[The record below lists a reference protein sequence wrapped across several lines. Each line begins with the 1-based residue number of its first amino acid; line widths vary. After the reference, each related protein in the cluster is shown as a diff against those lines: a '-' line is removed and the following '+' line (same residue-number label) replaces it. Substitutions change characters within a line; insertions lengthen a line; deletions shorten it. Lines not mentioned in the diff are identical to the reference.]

1 MKVVLITG
9 CSTGIGLATAKLF
22 SDGDYQVIA
31 TARSPESSEE
41 LVDLAKKD
49 NVLLKTLDVC
59 DQASVD
65 KLFDELNEFDV
76 DVLVNNA
83 GVGGSGSVENA
94 SMDFAKNLME
104 TNYFGALRMIQK
116 VIPSMRSR
124 RTGAI
129 INVSSQA
136 GRRPFALMSHYCAT
150 KYALNGL
157 SESMAHELAR
167 FKIRV
172 TLIEPGTVITPI
184 FGKGNSIP
192 EDEENYSILQGRMI
206 RQVTKGLTELGCGP
220 EVIAKCMVDF
230 VTTEDPKLHYLLA
243 SDAVDNVDVYQKYGP
258 ETWVAD
264 GEILDN
270 DEFFNVMKDR
280 YGYEIG

>member
-1 MKVVLITG
+1 MKVVLVTG
-9 CSTGIGLATAKLF
+9 CSTGIGLATATLF
-22 SDGDYQVIA
+22 SEGDYQVIA

-41 LVDLAKKD
+41 LVELGKKD

-59 DQASVD
+59 DQESVD
-65 KLFDELNEFDV
+65 KLFNELNDFDV

-124 RTGAI
+124 RSGAI

-167 FKIRV
+167 FNIRV

-230 VTTEDPKLHYLLA
+230 VTSEDPKLHYLLA
-243 SDAVDNVDVYQKYGP
+243 SDAVDNIDVYQKYGP

-264 GEILDN
+264 GEILDD

>member
-9 CSTGIGLATAKLF
+9 CSTGIGLATATQF
-22 SDGDYQVIA
+22 SNGDYQVIA
-31 TARSPESSEE
+31 TARNPNSSEE
-41 LVDLAKKD
+41 LIELGKKD

-59 DQASVD
+59 DQESVD
-65 KLFDELNEFDV
+65 KLFDELNDFDV

-104 TNYFGALRMIQK
+104 TNYFGSLRMIQK
-116 VIPSMRSR
+116 VIPLMRSR
-124 RTGAI
+124 RSGAI

-167 FKIRV
+167 FNIRV

-264 GEILDN
+264 GEISDD
-270 DEFFNVMKDR
+270 DEFFSIMKDR

>member
-1 MKVVLITG
+1 MKVVLVTG
-9 CSTGIGLATAKLF
+9 CSTGIGLSTATLF
-22 SDGDYQVIA
+22 SEGDYQVIA

-41 LVDLAKKD
+41 LVELGKKD

-59 DQASVD
+59 DQESVD
-65 KLFDELNEFDV
+65 KLFNELNDFDV

-124 RTGAI
+124 RSGAI
-129 INVSSQA
+129 INVSSMA

-167 FKIRV
+167 FNIRV

-184 FGKGNSIP
+184 FGKANSIP

-264 GEILDN
+264 GEILEN

>member
-1 MKVVLITG
+1 MKVVLVTG
-9 CSTGIGLATAKLF
+9 CSTGIGLATATLF
-22 SDGDYQVIA
+22 SEGNYQVIA

-41 LVDLAKKD
+41 LVELGKKD

-59 DQASVD
+59 DQESVD
-65 KLFDELNEFDV
+65 KIFDELNDFDV

-124 RTGAI
+124 RSGAI

-167 FKIRV
+167 FNIRV

-243 SDAVDNVDVYQKYGP
+243 SDAVDNVDVFQKYGP

-264 GEILDN
+264 GEILDD

>member
-1 MKVVLITG
+1 MKVVLVTG
-9 CSTGIGLATAKLF
+9 CSTGIGLSTATLF
-22 SDGDYQVIA
+22 SEGDYQVIA

-41 LVDLAKKD
+41 LVELGKKD

-59 DQASVD
+59 DQESVD
-65 KLFDELNEFDV
+65 KLFNELNDFDV

-124 RTGAI
+124 RSGAI
-129 INVSSQA
+129 INVSSMA
-136 GRRPFALMSHYCAT
+136 VRRPFVLICYYCAT

-167 FKIRV
+167 FNIRV

-184 FGKGNSIP
+184 FGKANSIP

>member
-1 MKVVLITG
+1 MKVVLVTG
-9 CSTGIGLATAKLF
+9 CSTGIGLATATLF
-22 SDGDYQVIA
+22 SEGDYQVIA

-41 LVDLAKKD
+41 LVELGKKD

-59 DQASVD
+59 DQESVD
-65 KLFDELNEFDV
+65 KLFNELNDFDV
-76 DVLVNNA
+76 DILVNNA

-124 RTGAI
+124 RSGAI

-167 FKIRV
+167 FNIRV

-230 VTTEDPKLHYLLA
+230 VTTEDPKLHYLLT

>member
-9 CSTGIGLATAKLF
+9 CSTGIGLATATQF
-22 SDGDYQVIA
+22 SNEDYQVIA
-31 TARSPESSEE
+31 TARNPESSEE
-41 LVDLAKKD
+41 LVELGKKD
-49 NVLLKTLDVC
+49 NVLLKELDVC
-59 DQASVD
+59 NQVSVD
-65 KLFDELNEFDV
+65 KLFDELNDFDV
-76 DVLVNNA
+76 DILVNNA

-94 SMDFAKNLME
+94 GIEFAKILME
-104 TNYFGALRMIQK
+104 TNYFGALRMIKK
-116 VIPSMRSR
+116 VIPSMRIKKS
-124 RTGAI
+124 GAI

-167 FKIRV
+167 FNIRV

-184 FGKGNSIP
+184 FGKANSIP
-192 EDEENYSILQGRMI
+192 EDEENYSIFQGRMI

-243 SDAVDNVDVYQKYGP
+243 SDAVDNVDVYEKYGP

-264 GEILDN
+264 GEILDD
-270 DEFFNVMKDR
+270 DEFFSVMKDR

>member
-1 MKVVLITG
+1 MKVVLVTG
-9 CSTGIGLATAKLF
+9 CSTGIGLATATLF
-22 SDGDYQVIA
+22 SEGDYQVIA

-41 LVDLAKKD
+41 LVELGKKD

-59 DQASVD
+59 DQESVD
-65 KLFDELNEFDV
+65 KLFNELNDFDV

-104 TNYFGALRMIQK
+104 TNYFGSLRMIQK

-124 RTGAI
+124 RSGAI
-129 INVSSQA
+129 INVSSMA

-167 FKIRV
+167 FNIRV

-192 EDEENYSILQGRMI
+192 EDEENYSIFQGRMI

-230 VTTEDPKLHYLLA
+230 VTTEEPKLHYLLA
-243 SDAVDNVDVYQKYGP
+243 SDAVDNVDVYEKYGP

-264 GEILDN
+264 GEILDD
-270 DEFFNVMKDR
+270 DEFFSVMKDR

>member
-1 MKVVLITG
+1 MKVVLVTG
-9 CSTGIGLATAKLF
+9 CSTGIGLATATLF
-22 SDGDYQVIA
+22 SEGDYQVIA
-31 TARSPESSEE
+31 TARNPESSEE
-41 LVDLAKKD
+41 LIELGKKD
-49 NVLLKTLDVC
+49 NVLLKELDVC
-59 DQASVD
+59 DQVSVD
-65 KLFDELNEFDV
+65 KLFDELNDFDV
-76 DVLVNNA
+76 DILVNNA

-94 SMDFAKNLME
+94 GIEFAKILME
-104 TNYFGALRMIQK
+104 TNYFGALRMIKK
-116 VIPSMRSR
+116 VIPSMRIKKS
-124 RTGAI
+124 GAI

-167 FKIRV
+167 FNIRV

-192 EDEENYSILQGRMI
+192 EDEENYSIFQGRMI

-243 SDAVDNVDVYQKYGP
+243 SDAVDNVDVYEKYGP

-270 DEFFNVMKDR
+270 DEFFSVMKDR

>member
-1 MKVVLITG
+1 MKVVLVTG
-9 CSTGIGLATAKLF
+9 CSTGIGLATATLF
-22 SDGDYQVIA
+22 SEGDYQVIA
-31 TARSPESSEE
+31 TARSQESSEE
-41 LVDLAKKD
+41 LVELGKKD

-59 DQASVD
+59 EQESVD
-65 KLFDELNEFDV
+65 KLFYELNDFDV

-124 RTGAI
+124 RSGAI

-167 FKIRV
+167 FNIRV

-192 EDEENYSILQGRMI
+192 EDEENYSVLQGRMI

-264 GEILDN
+264 GEILDD
-270 DEFFNVMKDR
+270 DEFISVMKDR

>member
-1 MKVVLITG
+1 MKVVLVTG
-9 CSTGIGLATAKLF
+9 CSTGIGLATATLF
-22 SDGDYQVIA
+22 SEGDYQVIA

-41 LVDLAKKD
+41 LVELGKKD

-59 DQASVD
+59 DQESVD
-65 KLFDELNEFDV
+65 KLFNELNDFDV

-124 RTGAI
+124 KSGAI
-129 INVSSQA
+129 INVYSQA

-167 FKIRV
+167 FNIRV

>member
-1 MKVVLITG
+1 MKVVLVTG
-9 CSTGIGLATAKLF
+9 CSTGIGLATATLF
-22 SDGDYQVIA
+22 SEGDYQVIA

-41 LVDLAKKD
+41 LAELGKKD

-59 DQASVD
+59 DQGSVD
-65 KLFDELNEFDV
+65 KLFNELNDFDV

-124 RTGAI
+124 RSGAI

-167 FKIRV
+167 FNIRV

-243 SDAVDNVDVYQKYGP
+243 SDAVDNVAVYEKYGP

-264 GEILDN
+264 GEILDD

>member
-1 MKVVLITG
+1 MKVVLVTG
-9 CSTGIGLATAKLF
+9 CSTGIGLATATLF
-22 SDGDYQVIA
+22 SEGDYQVIA

-41 LVDLAKKD
+41 LVELGKKD

-59 DQASVD
+59 DQESVD
-65 KLFDELNEFDV
+65 NLFNELNDFDV

-83 GVGGSGSVENA
+83 GVGCSGSVENA

-124 RTGAI
+124 RSGAI
-129 INVSSQA
+129 INVSSMA

-167 FKIRV
+167 FNIRV

-184 FGKGNSIP
+184 FGKANSIP

>member
-9 CSTGIGLATAKLF
+9 CSTGIGLATATQF
-22 SDGDYQVIA
+22 SNGDYQVIA
-31 TARSPESSEE
+31 TARNPESSEE
-41 LVDLAKKD
+41 LVELGKKD

-59 DQASVD
+59 EQESVD
-65 KLFDELNEFDV
+65 KLFYELNDFDV

-124 RTGAI
+124 RSGAI

-167 FKIRV
+167 FNIRV

-192 EDEENYSILQGRMI
+192 EDEENYSIFQGRMI

-243 SDAVDNVDVYQKYGP
+243 SDAVDNVDVYEKYGP

-264 GEILDN
+264 GEILDD
-270 DEFFNVMKDR
+270 DEFFSVMKDR

>member
-1 MKVVLITG
+1 MKVVLVTG
-9 CSTGIGLATAKLF
+9 CSTGIGLSTATLF
-22 SDGDYQVIA
+22 SEGDYQVIA

-41 LVDLAKKD
+41 LVELGKKD

-59 DQASVD
+59 DQESVD
-65 KLFDELNEFDV
+65 NLFNELNDFDV

-104 TNYFGALRMIQK
+104 TNYFGSLRMIQK

-124 RTGAI
+124 RSGAI
-129 INVSSQA
+129 INVSSMA

-167 FKIRV
+167 FNIRV

-184 FGKGNSIP
+184 FGKANSIP

>member
-9 CSTGIGLATAKLF
+9 CSTGIGLATATQF
-22 SDGDYQVIA
+22 SNEDYQVIA
-31 TARSPESSEE
+31 TARNPESSEE
-41 LVDLAKKD
+41 LVELGKKD
-49 NVLLKTLDVC
+49 NVLLKELDVC
-59 DQASVD
+59 DQVSVD
-65 KLFDELNEFDV
+65 KLFDELNDFDV
-76 DVLVNNA
+76 DILVNNA

-94 SMDFAKNLME
+94 GIEFAKILME
-104 TNYFGALRMIQK
+104 TNYFGALRMIKK
-116 VIPSMRSR
+116 VIPSMRIKKS
-124 RTGAI
+124 GAI

-167 FKIRV
+167 FNIRV

-184 FGKGNSIP
+184 FGKANPIP

-243 SDAVDNVDVYQKYGP
+243 SDAVDNVDVYEKYGP

-264 GEILDN
+264 GEILDD
-270 DEFFNVMKDR
+270 DEFFSIMKDR

>member
-1 MKVVLITG
+1 MKVVLVTG
-9 CSTGIGLATAKLF
+9 CSTGIGLATAALF
-22 SDGDYQVIA
+22 SEGDYQVLA

-41 LVDLAKKD
+41 LVELGKKD

-59 DQASVD
+59 DQESVD
-65 KLFDELNEFDV
+65 KLFDELNDFDV

-104 TNYFGALRMIQK
+104 TNYFGSLRMIQK
-116 VIPSMRSR
+116 VIPLMRSR
-124 RTGAI
+124 RSGAI

-167 FKIRV
+167 FNIRV

-264 GEILDN
+264 GEILDD
-270 DEFFNVMKDR
+270 DEFFSVMKDR

>member
-9 CSTGIGLATAKLF
+9 CSTGIGLATATQF
-22 SDGDYQVIA
+22 SNEDYQVIA
-31 TARSPESSEE
+31 TARNPESSEE
-41 LVDLAKKD
+41 LVELGKKD
-49 NVLLKTLDVC
+49 NVLLKELDVC
-59 DQASVD
+59 DQVSVD
-65 KLFDELNEFDV
+65 KLFDELNDFDV
-76 DVLVNNA
+76 NILVNNA

-94 SMDFAKNLME
+94 GIEFAKILME
-104 TNYFGALRMIQK
+104 TNYFGALRMIKK
-116 VIPSMRSR
+116 VIPSMRIKKS
-124 RTGAI
+124 GAI

-167 FKIRV
+167 FNIRV

-192 EDEENYSILQGRMI
+192 EDEENYSIFQGRMI

-243 SDAVDNVDVYQKYGP
+243 SDAVDNVDVYEKYGP

-264 GEILDN
+264 GEILDD
-270 DEFFNVMKDR
+270 DEFFSVMKDR

>member
-1 MKVVLITG
+1 MKVVLVTG
-9 CSTGIGLATAKLF
+9 CSTGIGLATATLF
-22 SDGDYQVIA
+22 SEGDYQVIA

-41 LVDLAKKD
+41 LVELGKKD

-59 DQASVD
+59 DQESVD
-65 KLFDELNEFDV
+65 KLFNQLNDFDV

-124 RTGAI
+124 RSGAI

-167 FKIRV
+167 FNIRV

>member
-9 CSTGIGLATAKLF
+9 CSTGIGLATAMQF
-22 SDGDYQVIA
+22 SNEDYHVIA
-31 TARSPESSEE
+31 TARNPESSEE
-41 LVDLAKKD
+41 LVELGKKD
-49 NVLLKTLDVC
+49 NVLLKELDVC
-59 DQASVD
+59 DQVSVD
-65 KLFDELNEFDV
+65 KLFDELNDFDV
-76 DVLVNNA
+76 DILVNNA

-94 SMDFAKNLME
+94 GIEFAKILME
-104 TNYFGALRMIQK
+104 TNYFGALRMIKK
-116 VIPSMRSR
+116 VIPSMRIKKS
-124 RTGAI
+124 GAI

-167 FKIRV
+167 FNIRV

-192 EDEENYSILQGRMI
+192 EDEENYSIFQERMI

-243 SDAVDNVDVYQKYGP
+243 NDAVDNVDVYEKYGP

-264 GEILDN
+264 GEILDD
-270 DEFFNVMKDR
+270 DEFFSVMKDR

>member
-1 MKVVLITG
+1 MKVVLVTG
-9 CSTGIGLATAKLF
+9 CSTGIGLATATLF
-22 SDGDYQVIA
+22 SEGDYQVIA
-31 TARSPESSEE
+31 TARSPGSSKE
-41 LVDLAKKD
+41 LVELGKKD

-59 DQASVD
+59 NQESVD
-65 KLFDELNEFDV
+65 KLFDELNDFNV

-104 TNYFGALRMIQK
+104 TNYFGSLRMIKK
-116 VIPSMRSR
+116 VIPSMRIR
-124 RTGAI
+124 RSGAI
-129 INVSSQA
+129 INVSSMA

-167 FKIRV
+167 FNIRV

-192 EDEENYSILQGRMI
+192 EDEENYSLLQGRML

-220 EVIAKCMVDF
+220 EVIAKCMLDF

-270 DEFFNVMKDR
+270 DEFFSVMKDR

>member
-1 MKVVLITG
+1 MKVVLVTG
-9 CSTGIGLATAKLF
+9 CSTGIGLATAALF
-22 SDGDYQVIA
+22 SEGDYQVIA

-41 LVDLAKKD
+41 LVELGKKD

-59 DQASVD
+59 EQESVD
-65 KLFDELNEFDV
+65 NLFDELNDFDV

-104 TNYFGALRMIQK
+104 TNYFGSLRMIQK
-116 VIPSMRSR
+116 VIPSMRIR
-124 RTGAI
+124 RSGAI
-129 INVSSQA
+129 INVSSMA

-167 FKIRV
+167 FNIRV

-220 EVIAKCMVDF
+220 EVIAKCMEDF
-230 VTTEDPKLHYLLA
+230 VITEDPKLHYLLA

-264 GEILDN
+264 GEILDD
-270 DEFFNVMKDR
+270 DEFFSVMKDR

>member
-1 MKVVLITG
+1 MKVVLVTG
-9 CSTGIGLATAKLF
+9 CSTGIGLATATLF
-22 SDGDYQVIA
+22 SEGDYQVIA

-41 LVDLAKKD
+41 LVELGKKD

-59 DQASVD
+59 DQESVD
-65 KLFDELNEFDV
+65 KLFDEFNDFDV

-124 RTGAI
+124 RSGAI

-167 FKIRV
+167 FNIRV

-264 GEILDN
+264 GEILDD
-270 DEFFNVMKDR
+270 DEFFSVMKDR

>member
-1 MKVVLITG
+1 MKVVLVTG
-9 CSTGIGLATAKLF
+9 CSTGIGLATATLF
-22 SDGDYQVIA
+22 SEGDYQVIA

-41 LVDLAKKD
+41 LAELGKKD

-59 DQASVD
+59 DQGSVD
-65 KLFDELNEFDV
+65 KLFNELNDFDV

-94 SMDFAKNLME
+94 SMDFAKTLME
-104 TNYFGALRMIQK
+104 TNYIGALRMIQK

-124 RTGAI
+124 RSGAI
-129 INVSSQA
+129 INVSSMA

-167 FKIRV
+167 FNIRV

-243 SDAVDNVDVYQKYGP
+243 SDAVDNVAVYEKYGP

>member
-1 MKVVLITG
+1 MKVVLVTG
-9 CSTGIGLATAKLF
+9 CSTGIGLATATLF
-22 SDGDYQVIA
+22 SEGDYQVIA
-31 TARSPESSEE
+31 TARNPESSEE
-41 LVDLAKKD
+41 LVELGKKD

-59 DQASVD
+59 DQESVD
-65 KLFDELNEFDV
+65 KLFNELNDFDV

-104 TNYFGALRMIQK
+104 TNYFGALRMMQK

-124 RTGAI
+124 RSGAI

-230 VTTEDPKLHYLLA
+230 VTTDDPKLHYLLA

>member
-1 MKVVLITG
+1 MKVVLVTG
-9 CSTGIGLATAKLF
+9 CSTGIGLATASLF
-22 SDGDYQVIA
+22 SEGDYQVIA

-41 LVDLAKKD
+41 LVELGKKD

-59 DQASVD
+59 DQESVD
-65 KLFDELNEFDV
+65 KLFNELNDFDV

-124 RTGAI
+124 RSGAI
-129 INVSSQA
+129 INVSSMA

-167 FKIRV
+167 FNIRV

-243 SDAVDNVDVYQKYGP
+243 SDAVDNVAVYEKYGP

>member
-1 MKVVLITG
+1 MKVVLVTG
-9 CSTGIGLATAKLF
+9 CSTGIGLSTATLF
-22 SDGDYQVIA
+22 SEGDYQVIA

-41 LVDLAKKD
+41 LVELGKKD

-59 DQASVD
+59 DQESVD
-65 KLFDELNEFDV
+65 KLFNELNDFDV

-124 RTGAI
+124 RSGAI
-129 INVSSQA
+129 INVSSMA

-167 FKIRV
+167 FNIRV

-192 EDEENYSILQGRMI
+192 EDEENYSVLQGRMI

-243 SDAVDNVDVYQKYGP
+243 SDAVDNVDVYEKYGP

-264 GEILDN
+264 GEILDD
-270 DEFFNVMKDR
+270 DEFFSVMKDR

>member
-1 MKVVLITG
+1 M
-9 CSTGIGLATAKLF
+9 ATATLF
-22 SDGDYQVIA
+22 SEGDYQVIA

-41 LVDLAKKD
+41 LVELGKKD

-59 DQASVD
+59 DQESVD
-65 KLFDELNEFDV
+65 KLFDELNDFDV

-83 GVGGSGSVENA
+83 GVGGSGSVENV

-124 RTGAI
+124 KSGAI

-167 FKIRV
+167 FNIRV

-220 EVIAKCMVDF
+220 EVIAKCMVDI

-270 DEFFNVMKDR
+270 DEFFKVMKDR

>member
-9 CSTGIGLATAKLF
+9 CSTGIGLATATQF
-22 SDGDYQVIA
+22 SNEDYQVIA
-31 TARSPESSEE
+31 TARNPESSEE
-41 LVDLAKKD
+41 LIELGKKD
-49 NVLLKTLDVC
+49 NVLLKELDVC
-59 DQASVD
+59 DQISVD
-65 KLFDELNEFDV
+65 KLFDELNDFDV
-76 DVLVNNA
+76 DILVNNA

-94 SMDFAKNLME
+94 GIEFAKILME
-104 TNYFGALRMIQK
+104 TNYFGALRMIKK
-116 VIPSMRSR
+116 VIPSMRIKKS
-124 RTGAI
+124 GAI

-136 GRRPFALMSHYCAT
+136 GRRPFALMRHYCAT

-167 FKIRV
+167 FNIRV

-192 EDEENYSILQGRMI
+192 EDEENYSIFQGRMI

-243 SDAVDNVDVYQKYGP
+243 SDAVDNVDVYEKYGP

-264 GEILDN
+264 GEILDD
-270 DEFFNVMKDR
+270 DEFFSVMKDR

>member
-9 CSTGIGLATAKLF
+9 CSTGIGLATATQF
-22 SDGDYQVIA
+22 SNEDYQVIA
-31 TARSPESSEE
+31 TARNPESSEE
-41 LVDLAKKD
+41 LVELGKKD
-49 NVLLKTLDVC
+49 NVLLKELDVC
-59 DQASVD
+59 DQISVD
-65 KLFDELNEFDV
+65 KLFDELNDFDV
-76 DVLVNNA
+76 DILVNNA

-94 SMDFAKNLME
+94 GIEFAKILMD
-104 TNYFGALRMIQK
+104 TNYFGALRMIKK
-116 VIPSMRSR
+116 VIPSMRIKKS
-124 RTGAI
+124 GAI

-136 GRRPFALMSHYCAT
+136 GRRPFALMRHYCAT

-167 FKIRV
+167 FNIRV

-192 EDEENYSILQGRMI
+192 EDEENYSIFQGRMI

-243 SDAVDNVDVYQKYGP
+243 SDAVDNVDVYEKYGP

-264 GEILDN
+264 GEILDD
-270 DEFFNVMKDR
+270 DEFFSVMKDR

>member
-1 MKVVLITG
+1 MKVVLVTG
-9 CSTGIGLATAKLF
+9 CSTGIGLATATLF
-22 SDGDYQVIA
+22 SEGDYQVIA

-41 LVDLAKKD
+41 LVELGKKD

-59 DQASVD
+59 DQESVD
-65 KLFDELNEFDV
+65 KLFNELNDFDV

-124 RTGAI
+124 RSGAI
-129 INVSSQA
+129 INVSSMA

-167 FKIRV
+167 FNIRV

-243 SDAVDNVDVYQKYGP
+243 SDAVDNVAVYEKYGP

>member
-1 MKVVLITG
+1 MKVVLVTG
-9 CSTGIGLATAKLF
+9 CSTGIGLATATLF
-22 SDGDYQVIA
+22 SEGDYQVIA
-31 TARSPESSEE
+31 TARNPESSEE
-41 LVDLAKKD
+41 LVELGKKD

-59 DQASVD
+59 DQESVD
-65 KLFDELNEFDV
+65 KLFNELNDFDV

-104 TNYFGALRMIQK
+104 TNYFGALRMMQK

-124 RTGAI
+124 RSGAI

-167 FKIRV
+167 FNIRV

-184 FGKGNSIP
+184 FGKGNAIP

-270 DEFFNVMKDR
+270 DEFFNLMKDR

>member
-1 MKVVLITG
+1 MKVVLVTG
-9 CSTGIGLATAKLF
+9 CSTGIGLATATLF
-22 SDGDYQVIA
+22 SEGDYQVIA
-31 TARSPESSEE
+31 TARNPESSEE
-41 LVDLAKKD
+41 LVELGKKD
-49 NVLLKTLDVC
+49 NVLLKELDVC
-59 DQASVD
+59 DQVSVD
-65 KLFDELNEFDV
+65 KLFDELNDFDV
-76 DVLVNNA
+76 DILVNNA

-94 SMDFAKNLME
+94 GIEFAKILME
-104 TNYFGALRMIQK
+104 TNYFGALRMIKK
-116 VIPSMRSR
+116 VIPSMRIKKS
-124 RTGAI
+124 GAI

-167 FKIRV
+167 FNIRV

-192 EDEENYSILQGRMI
+192 EDEENYSIFQGRMI

-243 SDAVDNVDVYQKYGP
+243 SDAVDNVDVYEKYGP

-270 DEFFNVMKDR
+270 DEFFSVMKDR

>member
-9 CSTGIGLATAKLF
+9 CSTGIGLATATQF
-22 SDGDYQVIA
+22 SNGDYQVIA
-31 TARSPESSEE
+31 TARNPNSSEE
-41 LVDLAKKD
+41 LIELGKKD

-59 DQASVD
+59 DQESVD
-65 KLFDELNEFDV
+65 KLFDELNDFHV

-104 TNYFGALRMIQK
+104 TNYFGSLRMIQK
-116 VIPSMRSR
+116 VIPLMRSR
-124 RTGAI
+124 RSGAI

-167 FKIRV
+167 FNIRV

-264 GEILDN
+264 GEIPDD
-270 DEFFNVMKDR
+270 DEFFSVMKDR

>member
-9 CSTGIGLATAKLF
+9 CSTGIGLATAKQF
-22 SDGDYQVIA
+22 SQGDYQVIA
-31 TARSPESSEE
+31 TARNPKSSDE
-41 LVDLAKKD
+41 LIELGRKE
-49 NVLLKTLDVC
+49 NVLLKELDVC
-59 DQASVD
+59 EQESVD
-65 KLFDELNEFDV
+65 SLFDELSDFEI

-94 SMDFAKNLME
+94 EIEFAKLLME
-104 TNYFGALRMIQK
+104 TNYFGALRMMKK
-116 VIPSMRSR
+116 VIPSMRVKKS
-124 RTGAI
+124 GAI

-167 FKIRV
+167 FNIRV

-243 SDAVDNVDVYQKYGP
+243 SDAVDNVDVFQKYGP

-264 GEILDN
+264 GEILDD

>member
-9 CSTGIGLATAKLF
+9 CSTGIGLATATQF
-22 SDGDYQVIA
+22 SNGDYQVIA
-31 TARSPESSEE
+31 TARNPDSSEE
-41 LVDLAKKD
+41 LIELGKKD

-59 DQASVD
+59 DQESVD
-65 KLFDELNEFDV
+65 KLFDELNDFDV

-104 TNYFGALRMIQK
+104 TNYFGSLRMIQK
-116 VIPSMRSR
+116 VIPLMRSR
-124 RTGAI
+124 RSGAI

-167 FKIRV
+167 FNIRV

-192 EDEENYSILQGRMI
+192 EDEENHSILQGRMI

-264 GEILDN
+264 GEIPDD
-270 DEFFNVMKDR
+270 DEFFSVMKDR

>member
-1 MKVVLITG
+1 MKVVLVTG
-9 CSTGIGLATAKLF
+9 CSTGIGLATATLF
-22 SDGDYQVIA
+22 SEGDYQVIA

-41 LVDLAKKD
+41 LVELGKKD

-59 DQASVD
+59 DQESVD
-65 KLFDELNEFDV
+65 NLFNELNDFDV

-124 RTGAI
+124 RSGAI
-129 INVSSQA
+129 INVSSMA

-167 FKIRV
+167 FNIRV

-184 FGKGNSIP
+184 FGKANSIP

-243 SDAVDNVDVYQKYGP
+243 SDAVDNVDVYEKYGP

-264 GEILDN
+264 GEILDD
-270 DEFFNVMKDR
+270 DEFFSVMKDR

>member
-9 CSTGIGLATAKLF
+9 CSTGIGLATATQF
-22 SDGDYQVIA
+22 SNEDYQVIA
-31 TARSPESSEE
+31 TARNPESSEE
-41 LVDLAKKD
+41 LVELGKKD
-49 NVLLKTLDVC
+49 NVLLKELDVC
-59 DQASVD
+59 DQVSVD
-65 KLFDELNEFDV
+65 KLFDELNDFDV
-76 DVLVNNA
+76 DILVNNA

-94 SMDFAKNLME
+94 GIEFAKILME
-104 TNYFGALRMIQK
+104 TNYFGALRMIKK
-116 VIPSMRSR
+116 VIPSMRIKKS
-124 RTGAI
+124 GAI

-167 FKIRV
+167 FNIRV

-192 EDEENYSILQGRMI
+192 EDEENYSIFQGRMI

-243 SDAVDNVDVYQKYGP
+243 NDAVDNVDVYEKYGP

-264 GEILDN
+264 GEILDD
-270 DEFFNVMKDR
+270 DEFFSVMKDR